1 MADDEM
7 MTDALP
13 TGGGGFDWADD
24 VAAEH
29 AASGHDAAVLEAEKE
44 KARKRAER
52 FGQEYKE
59 PKANAIARGLM
70 SRKEVLAMRKEA
82 ALKKMNRRGEF
93 VAGIDVFDPAE
104 QAKRAARAAKFGTA
118 APSALTPE
126 QQAIKDKRD
135 AQDAQRLAANAAALQ
150 EAYADAMDDGTTR
163 GAADGAVGSNAS
175 AEVVQDFFERRVDPE
190 LDASWRADAVHLY
203 GVDHMT
209 TAECVGYFS
218 EYGPVFCE
226 WINDSSCNVVFN
238 DETTARRAIR
248 MKGVAMG
255 AEANP
260 DGGLALPAGTCAE
273 MLWHAG
279 PEFHKDNRAI
289 QLSFRLATEEDIK
302 PDGKIKSRYLW
313 LAGKGGGRGKRRR
326 GGGGGGDR
334 HHPYD
339 SGGKRRARGG
349 RGRDRGGMRGYD
361 DDDDGGVA
369 DLRERI
375 RRKKAE
381 KEDAAM
387 GGDDVDVAGTSTAAD
402 ASVDA
407 AREGGAGAGGDAGA
421 GVHLQGAVGM
431 MKGALMGAVAGR
443 AAEPPRPEIVSSA
456 GDGVAAAAGEVG
468 GDDLRAKLAANAG
481 EDVAMQ

>member
-1 MADDEM
+1 MADDQM

-163 GAADGAVGSNAS
+163 GAVDGAIIGSHGS

-279 PEFHKDNRAI
+279 PEFHKDNRTI

-326 GGGGGGDR
+326 GGGGGDR
-334 HHPYD
+334 HHPYE
-339 SGGKRRARGG
+339 SGGKRRGRGG
-349 RGRDRGGMRGYD
+349 RGRDRGGMRGY

-387 GGDDVDVAGTSTAAD
+387 GGDDADVAGTSTAAD

-407 AREGGAGAGGDAGA
+407 AREGGGDAGAGA

-456 GDGVAAAAGEVG
+456 GDGVAAAGEVD

>member
-150 EAYADAMDDGTTR
+150 EAYVDAMDDGTTR
-163 GAADGAVGSNAS
+163 GAADGAIIGSHGS
-175 AEVVQDFFERRVDPE
+175 AVVVQDFFERRVDPE

-326 GGGGGGDR
+326 GGGGGGGDR
-334 HHPYD
+334 HHPYE
-339 SGGKRRARGG
+339 SGGKRRGRGG

-387 GGDDVDVAGTSTAAD
+387 GGDDADVAGTSTAAD

-407 AREGGAGAGGDAGA
+407 AREGGGDAGAGA

-456 GDGVAAAAGEVG
+456 GDGVAAAGEVD

>member
-326 GGGGGGDR
+326 GGGAAAAIGTILTTPAVRGEDAAGGDGTAAACVATTTTTTGVS
-334 HHPYD
+334 PTFANA
-339 SGGKRRARGG
+339 SGGKRR
-349 RGRDRGGMRGYD
+349 
-361 DDDDGGVA
+361 
-369 DLRERI
+369 
-375 RRKKAE
+375 RRRMPRWA
-381 KEDAAM
+381 
-387 GGDDVDVAGTSTAAD
+387 VTTST
-402 ASVDA
+402 SRVRPRRRTRQLRGKA
-407 AREGGAGAGGDAGA
+407 ARAGGDAERGRPPSRRGWHDEGSADGRRGGSRRGA
-421 GVHLQGAVGM
+421 A
-431 MKGALMGAVAGR
+431 
-443 AAEPPRPEIVSSA
+443 SA
-456 GDGVAAAAGEVG
+456 GDCLLG
-468 GDDLRAKLAANAG
+468 GRRSG
-481 EDVAMQ
+481 GGG

>member
-118 APSALTPE
+118 ARSALTPE

-150 EAYADAMDDGTTR
+150 EAYADAMDDCTTR

-209 TAECVGYFS
+209 TAECVGYFY

-326 GGGGGGDR
+326 GGGGGGER

-349 RGRDRGGMRGYD
+349 RGRERGGMRGYD

-369 DLRERI
+369 DLR
-375 RRKKAE
+375 
-381 KEDAAM
+381 
-387 GGDDVDVAGTSTAAD
+387 
-402 ASVDA
+402 
-407 AREGGAGAGGDAGA
+407 
-421 GVHLQGAVGM
+421 
-431 MKGALMGAVAGR
+431 
-443 AAEPPRPEIVSSA
+443 
-456 GDGVAAAAGEVG
+456 
-468 GDDLRAKLAANAG
+468 
-481 EDVAMQ
+481 

>member
-163 GAADGAVGSNAS
+163 GAADGA
-175 AEVVQDFFERRVDPE
+175 
-190 LDASWRADAVHLY
+190 
-203 GVDHMT
+203 
-209 TAECVGYFS
+209 
-218 EYGPVFCE
+218 
-226 WINDSSCNVVFN
+226 
-238 DETTARRAIR
+238 ARIH
-248 MKGVAMG
+248 
-255 AEANP
+255 
-260 DGGLALPAGTCAE
+260 T
-273 MLWHAG
+273 
-279 PEFHKDNRAI
+279 
-289 QLSFRLATEEDIK
+289 
-302 PDGKIKSRYLW
+302 
-313 LAGKGGGRGKRRR
+313 
-326 GGGGGGDR
+326 
-334 HHPYD
+334 HPP
-339 SGGKRRARGG
+339 K
-349 RGRDRGGMRGYD
+349 
-361 DDDDGGVA
+361 
-369 DLRERI
+369 
-375 RRKKAE
+375 
-381 KEDAAM
+381 
-387 GGDDVDVAGTSTAAD
+387 
-402 ASVDA
+402 
-407 AREGGAGAGGDAGA
+407 
-421 GVHLQGAVGM
+421 
-431 MKGALMGAVAGR
+431 
-443 AAEPPRPEIVSSA
+443 
-456 GDGVAAAAGEVG
+456 
-468 GDDLRAKLAANAG
+468 
-481 EDVAMQ
+481 

>member
-302 PDGKIKSRYLW
+302 PYGKIKSRYLW
-313 LAGKGGGRGKRRR
+313 LAGNGGGRGKRRR
-326 GGGGGGDR
+326 GGGGGGER

-349 RGRDRGGMRGYD
+349 RGRERGGMRGY

-407 AREGGAGAGGDAGA
+407 ARDGGAGAGGDAGA
-421 GVHLQGAVGM
+421 GAGVHLQGAVGL

-456 GDGVAAAAGEVG
+456 GDGVAAAGEVG

>member
-1 MADDEM
+1 
-7 MTDALP
+7 
-13 TGGGGFDWADD
+13 
-24 VAAEH
+24 
-29 AASGHDAAVLEAEKE
+29 
-44 KARKRAER
+44 
-52 FGQEYKE
+52 
-59 PKANAIARGLM
+59 
-70 SRKEVLAMRKEA
+70 
-82 ALKKMNRRGEF
+82 
-93 VAGIDVFDPAE
+93 
-104 QAKRAARAAKFGTA
+104 
-118 APSALTPE
+118 
-126 QQAIKDKRD
+126 
-135 AQDAQRLAANAAALQ
+135 
-150 EAYADAMDDGTTR
+150 
-163 GAADGAVGSNAS
+163 
-175 AEVVQDFFERRVDPE
+175 
-190 LDASWRADAVHLY
+190 
-203 GVDHMT
+203 
-209 TAECVGYFS
+209 
-218 EYGPVFCE
+218 
-226 WINDSSCNVVFN
+226 
-238 DETTARRAIR
+238 

-326 GGGGGGDR
+326 GGGGGGER

-349 RGRDRGGMRGYD
+349 RGRERGGMRGYD

-407 AREGGAGAGGDAGA
+407 ARDGGAGAGGDAGAGA

-456 GDGVAAAAGEVG
+456 GDGVAAAGEVG

>member
-163 GAADGAVGSNAS
+163 GAADGAIIGSHGS

-313 LAGKGGGRGKRRR
+313 LAGKGGGRARSDGTSRDAAGRRR
-326 GGGGGGDR
+326 
-334 HHPYD
+334 
-339 SGGKRRARGG
+339 RAERGG
-349 RGRDRGGMRGYD
+349 ASHGEAKRVRKCR
-361 DDDDGGVA
+361 
-369 DLRERI
+369 RI
-375 RRKKAE
+375 VTTRL
-381 KEDAAM
+381 D
-387 GGDDVDVAGTSTAAD
+387 
-402 ASVDA
+402 
-407 AREGGAGAGGDAGA
+407 
-421 GVHLQGAVGM
+421 
-431 MKGALMGAVAGR
+431 
-443 AAEPPRPEIVSSA
+443 
-456 GDGVAAAAGEVG
+456 
-468 GDDLRAKLAANAG
+468 
-481 EDVAMQ
+481 